1 MAFFSE
7 VGLLNETAN
16 FEAELQWFP
25 FTKSALL
32 RNITFTTIVNEKCLG
47 TQYTCVNRQ
56 FDVFFSEII
65 QENIL

>member
-32 RNITFTTIVNEKCLG
+32 RNITFTTIVNKKCIG
-47 TQYTCVNRQ
+47 TCVNRQ